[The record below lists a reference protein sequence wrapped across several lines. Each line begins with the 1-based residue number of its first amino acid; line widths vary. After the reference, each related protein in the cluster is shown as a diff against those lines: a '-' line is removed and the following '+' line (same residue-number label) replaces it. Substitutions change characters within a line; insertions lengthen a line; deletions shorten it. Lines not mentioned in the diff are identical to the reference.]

1 MWRSSKANNR
11 TTPAPWRSGS
21 ILLKLGA
28 GAGLVLSTWR
38 RPRRSSADARKR
50 RRRAQHQAHH
60 VHSQDAR
67 VSGAECHA
75 KSPLE
80 HPLGGSTTSASERS
94 KLHPPFLAAP
104 PATDGRTSLT
114 ARCLQHHAA
123 DRGPPQ
129 RGPLIGARSLSLPG
143 VFAFCA
149 RVHCC
154 NDAGPE
160 PSAGIISEKRD
171 YCRLRS
177 WPPPFGQ
184 FHHRGTT
191 GIDCPPPAGPL
202 DMVAGL
208 GGCAIFRR

>member
-1 MWRSSKANNR
+1 LAAWYRLGRWEVGGGDNKGRQTWNVEESKANNR

-123 DRGPPQ
+123 DRG
-129 RGPLIGARSLSLPG
+129 RR
-143 VFAFCA
+143 
-149 RVHCC
+149 
-154 NDAGPE
+154 N
-160 PSAGIISEKRD
+160 
-171 YCRLRS
+171 
-177 WPPPFGQ
+177 
-184 FHHRGTT
+184 
-191 GIDCPPPAGPL
+191 
-202 DMVAGL
+202 VAP
-208 GGCAIFRR
+208 